1 MPSEQQVSLI
11 NLLCINNVENFP
23 IEEDAVL
30 KRFGFVLYDNIKL
43 LESSL
48 DILDGD
54 KDSIVR
60 YKNEISGR
68 VVWKVRGSQG
78 KEYTC
83 MNNFCS
89 CPSFLNQV
97 RHDPLSSS
105 TICKHILGIKLG
117 TALNRVNERS
127 VNNDKFIELLCDGTN
142 SGSGATTLS
151 HYNSS
156 SFKNQR

>member
-11 NLLCINNVENFP
+11 NILCKNTENL
-23 IEEDAVL
+23 EADVVL

-54 KDSIVR
+54 NESIIK
-60 YKNEISGR
+60 YKNDSSGR
-68 VVWKVRGSQG
+68 IVWKVRGSQG
-78 KEYTC
+78 REYTC
-83 MNNFCS
+83 LNNFCS
-89 CPSFLNQV
+89 CPSYLNQV

-117 TALNRVNERS
+117 TALSKVNERS

-142 SGSGATTLS
+142 SGGTTLS

-156 SFKNQR
+156 AFKHQR